1 MSNFSSTGTCDLPTA
16 EASTIPE
23 VCSAAVGPGLGSTGF
38 GLTCGTGAA
47 AGAEPESLLQPPSA
61 IAAPSQTTRTQAMRT
76 LLVQILS
83 PAILVSSP
91 KTRLITTGAA

>member
-16 EASTIPE
+16 EASTMPA
-23 VCSAAVGPGLGSTGF
+23 VCSAAVGPVLGSTGF

-47 AGAEPESLLQPPSA
+47 AGAEPESLLHAPSA
-61 IAAPSQTTRTQAMRT
+61 IAAPSKATRTQATCT

-83 PAILVSSP
+83 PAIFVSLP
-91 KTRLITTGAA
+91 NTRLITTG